1 LIDFK
6 KVNRLRRS
14 RGYSFE
20 YNLVNAFNTAD
31 GWAARRLG
39 GSSSGL
45 PDVVVTNKNK
55 SILYS
60 IECKSGESDILVIP
74 RDQIDRCVDI
84 VDNFLTAYENR
95 YVVFAFKFK
104 GTKKRKLQY
113 RFLFM
118 NSWGGLP
125 KHLKGLSYNIRT
137 DEIRCSTFYDD
148 YPICLPIFGHLGPRS
163 IPEFVNFL

>member
-45 PDVVVTNKNK
+45 PDLVVTNKDR

-60 IECKSGESDILVIP
+60 IECKSGEANILTIP
-74 RDQIDRCVDI
+74 ADQILRCLDI
-84 VDNFLTAYENR
+84 TNNFLTAYKNR
-95 YVVFAFKFK
+95 YIVFAFKFK
-104 GTKKRKLQY
+104 GTAKRKLQY
-113 RFLFM
+113 RFVIVKNTITI
-118 NSWGGLP
+118 NSVGGFAF
-125 KHLKGLSYNIRT
+125 YNLAK
-137 DEIRCSTFYDD
+137 DD
-148 YPICLPIFGHLGPRS
+148 FVMPSNEADTKTLYS
-163 IPEFVNFL
+163 INEFVNFL